1 LLLHLFSRRLLVA
14 RLKIWFSSAHAFKFC
29 CSGVFSISHSK
40 PISISD
46 VVAGFSS
53 DGSFSPVHLD
63 LWYRLPAVESMCA
76 AFMKENT
83 IYVAPLNFAG

>member
-1 LLLHLFSRRLLVA
+1 LLLHLFAHRLLVA
-14 RLKIWFSSAHAFKFC
+14 RLKIRFSSAHAFKFC

-53 DGSFSPVHLD
+53 DGSFLPAD
-63 LWYRLPAVESMCA
+63 LWYKLPAVESMCA